1 MDHIHLIKA
10 DKMKKL
16 LIFNLLFLIFLS
28 GYSFAQTKRSASGSF
43 NMNISSLYENWSVND
58 STELSE
64 ISSSLWMSYII
75 ERNTRIALSTK
86 YASVGGDIGSLS
98 GFSDSQL
105 LINHYF
111 ADRTFGFEG
120 GVNIPSGKTK
130 LSLDEFLTTTVISQ
144 SIFGLTTPS
153 FGQGLNY
160 FLGVTL
166 AQPLSEYVVIG
177 GALSYQI
184 KSEYQPLD
192 LVPVDYKPSNEISA
206 TGGIDIKLSEFSTLT
221 GDVTGIFYSS
231 DELNGIK
238 VFTAGNRFIFN
249 TIYRHYFGFDALS
262 INLLYRLIALDK
274 VEVLGN
280 VLDFEKINPNQF
292 YSAVS
297 YFQKISSQFSLNY
310 NVFISLFEKN
320 AGPYSGY
327 TMLGVRLSPEFRIS
341 PNVAIPLIFKYST
354 ASAGGKATLTNFDI
368 GTGVKLVF

>member
-1 MDHIHLIKA
+1 
-10 DKMKKL
+10 MKKL
-16 LIFNLLFLIFLS
+16 LIFNLLFLILLS
-28 GYSFAQTKRSASGSF
+28 GYSFTQTMRSASGSF
-43 NMNISSLYENWSVND
+43 NVNISSLYENWSVND

-64 ISSSLWMSYII
+64 ISNSLWMSYII

-111 ADRTFGFEG
+111 ADRTFGLEG
-120 GVNIPSGKTK
+120 GVNLPSGKTK
-130 LSLDEFLTTTVISQ
+130 LSLDEFLTATVISQ

-160 FLGVTL
+160 FLGLTL
-166 AQPLSEYVVIG
+166 THPLSDYVVIG

-249 TIYRHYFGFDALS
+249 TMYRHYFGFDALS
-262 INLLYRLIALDK
+262 INLLYRLIDLDK

-297 YFQKISSQFSLNY
+297 YFQKISSQFAINY
-310 NVFISLFEKN
+310 NVFLSLFEKN

-354 ASAGGKATLTNFDI
+354 ASADGKATLTNFDI
-368 GTGVKLVF
+368 GTGLKLVF